1 MSPRAIFNVNVFLI
15 FALQVGLAFGD
26 WILGTV
32 EGIATSEVSGSWYL
46 CVDNHC
52 FQVVPVLSS
61 IRRSA
66 RKIRRAGERKSGP
79 FRLVDLVFSC
89 TR

>member
-1 MSPRAIFNVNVFLI
+1 MSLHAIFNVDVFLI

-79 FRLVDLVFSC
+79 FRC
-89 TR
+89 G